1 LTGAACFGAN
11 ESGVAGPSWVAI
23 RTLVR
28 PDFFV
33 ATVILTAA
41 NLTAKRRP
49 NSDVILELATA
60 MSPL

>member
-1 LTGAACFGAN
+1 M
-11 ESGVAGPSWVAI
+11 AGPSWVAI